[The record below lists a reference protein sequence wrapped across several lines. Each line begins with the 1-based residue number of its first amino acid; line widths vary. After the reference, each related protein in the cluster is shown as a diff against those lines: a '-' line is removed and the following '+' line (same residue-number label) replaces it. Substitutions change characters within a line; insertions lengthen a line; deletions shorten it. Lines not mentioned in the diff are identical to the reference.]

1 MGGIDMHILQELNDN
16 QIIHLFLFGFLMLA
30 IWEFIKL
37 IRFTRKRKE
46 FYEDYVSFF
55 QQQDRSWNNFGEF
68 LLGIFALLVFVLQ
81 IKFRIDQSQ
90 NAGLEK
96 DVRYYYCFL
105 IVYGLLSILWI
116 INHLLVAK
124 MENGIGAT
132 HLSYEGKIYKKEQVV
147 FTEEDDQVHIYKKC
161 RGKKAFKKIVSSKV
175 SPDENRR
182 EWNYLHIYYKKRV

>member
-1 MGGIDMHILQELNDN
+1 MHILQELNDN